1 MDISQLTTDERQWFV
16 MRDLKRRNAKQ
27 PAYQMF
33 KDKGME
39 FFTPMVH
46 KLLTIHGKRE
56 DREVPFM
63 QDLLFVKE
71 TKEKLDVI
79 VEAIPTLQYRYKLGV
94 QHTPIVVRNTDM
106 ERFIKAV
113 EATENPKYYRPEEIT
128 PDMLNRKIRIIGGQ
142 LDGYTGTLVTTRGSK
157 TKRLLVELPMLL
169 AAAVDVE
176 TVVSAIFFVW
186 AIVKH
191 VKLSRQGEKPDD
203 DPQRK
208 PFLDSNGNHSYYDR
222 KIIKN

>member
-1 MDISQLTTDERQWFV
+1 MPFAQQAVDNRRLTISFLVRSNQYNKVGVMDISQLTTDERQWFV

-27 PAYQMF
+27 PAYLMF
-33 KDKGME
+33 KDKGIE

-71 TKEKLDVI
+71 TKEKLDII

-128 PDMLNRKIRIIGGQ
+128 PYMLNRKIRIIGGQ

-176 TVVSAIFFVW
+176 TEFI
-186 AIVKH
+186 
-191 VKLSRQGEKPDD
+191 
-203 DPQRK
+203 QRM
-208 PFLDSNGNHSYYDR
+208 LL
-222 KIIKN
+222 

>member
-1 MDISQLTTDERQWFV
+1 MCFSKSQTLAGFRELPFAQQEVDNRHLTISFLVRSNQYNKVGVMDISQLTTDERQWFV

-27 PAYQMF
+27 PAYLMF
-33 KDKGME
+33 KDKGIE

-71 TKEKLDVI
+71 TKEKLDII

-176 TVVSAIFFVW
+176 TEFIQLV
-186 AIVKH
+186 
-191 VKLSRQGEKPDD
+191 
-203 DPQRK
+203 
-208 PFLDSNGNHSYYDR
+208 
-222 KIIKN
+222 

>member
-1 MDISQLTTDERQWFV
+1 MPFAQQVVDNRRLTISFLVRSNQYDKVGFMDVTQLTTDERQWFV

-27 PAYQMF
+27 PAYLMF
-33 KDKGME
+33 KDKGMKY
-39 FFTPMVH
+39 FTPMVH
-46 KLLTIHGKRE
+46 KLVTVNGKRE

-71 TKEKLDVI
+71 TRERLDPL

-94 QHTPIVVRNTDM
+94 QHTPIVVRDTDM

-113 EATENPKYYRPEEIT
+113 ETTENPKYYRPEEIP

-169 AAAVDVE
+169 AAAVEVNTE
-176 TVVSAIFFVW
+176 YIQL
-186 AIVKH
+186 I
-191 VKLSRQGEKPDD
+191 
-203 DPQRK
+203 
-208 PFLDSNGNHSYYDR
+208 
-222 KIIKN
+222 

>member
-1 MDISQLTTDERQWFV
+1 MDVTQLTTDERQWFV

-27 PAYQMF
+27 PAYLMF
-33 KDKGME
+33 KDKGIE

-128 PDMLNRKIRIIGGQ
+128 SDMLNRKIRIIGGQ
-142 LDGYTGTLVTTRGSK
+142 LDGYIGTLVTTRGSK

-169 AAAVDVE
+169 AAAVEVNME
-176 TVVSAIFFVW
+176 YIQL
-186 AIVKH
+186 I
-191 VKLSRQGEKPDD
+191 
-203 DPQRK
+203 
-208 PFLDSNGNHSYYDR
+208 
-222 KIIKN
+222 